1 MNNVSAYPTYKQS
14 GVQWLGDIPSHWE
27 VKKLKYLC
35 NIITGYTPPKNND
48 KNYDETGFL
57 WVKPDNLNEFN
68 EIIHTN
74 ERVSV
79 QGLRDNFLIPKGS
92 ILVCSI
98 GTIGKIGIAGQDLI
112 TNQQI
117 NSFIFGRHI
126 KNSFAKYMVFSAK
139 RIFDFLANDNVVRIL
154 NASTQKHIFFAVPP
168 LAEQTAIANYL
179 DRETAKIDALLQKQA
194 ELLAKLSEKRTAL
207 ITHAV
212 TKGLNPNAP
221 MKNSG
226 VQWLGKVPESWNI
239 CRFKFTLAEKLK
251 YGANEPAESDDVYQP
266 RYIRIT
272 DIDENGNLKDD
283 TFKSL
288 EFSKAR
294 DYLLQKNDILLARSG
309 ATVGKSYIY
318 KYNLENLACYAG
330 YLIRARLNQSK
341 YSPYFIHY
349 FLQSSAYWD
358 WIGSTN
364 IQATIQNVSAEKYSD
379 FKMVFP
385 TIDEQTAIAEFLD
398 CETAK
403 IDALCGKIRELSN
416 RLTEYRTTL
425 ISDAVTGKIKVIP

>member
-1 MNNVSAYPTYKQS
+1 MAWGYSKS
-14 GVQWLGDIPSHWE
+14 LGSEKTKILMQYH
-27 VKKLKYLC
+27 YR
-35 NIITGYTPPKNND
+35 IYPPKND
-48 KNYDETGFL
+48 GENYDENGFL

-168 LAEQTAIANYL
+168 LAEQTAIAHYL

-194 ELLAKLSEKRTAL
+194 ELLAKLSEKRTTL

-212 TKGLNPNAP
+212 TKGLNPNVA

-226 VQWLGKVPESWNI
+226 VQWLGDIPSHWEIIKNKFILNFSKGLSTTKENLVDDGIPCVNYGEIHSKYGFEVIPEKHYLKCVPE
-239 CRFKFTLAEKLK
+239 T
-251 YGANEPAESDDVYQP
+251 Y
-266 RYIRIT
+266 
-272 DIDENGNLKDD
+272 
-283 TFKSL
+283 
-288 EFSKAR
+288 
-294 DYLLQKNDILLARSG
+294 
-309 ATVGKSYIY
+309 
-318 KYNLENLACYAG
+318 LENAQNALLKNGDFVFADTSEDIKGSGNFTYLNSDTPTFAG
-330 YLIRARLNQSK
+330 YHTIIARLKSNDVCSRFLAYVFSSEMHRNQVRAIVKGVKVFSITQAFLK
-341 YSPYFIHY
+341 NTYVYF
-349 FLQSSAYWD
+349 
-358 WIGSTN
+358 
-364 IQATIQNVSAEKYSD
+364 
-379 FKMVFP
+379 P
-385 TIDEQTAIAEFLD
+385 PIDEQTAIAEFLD
-398 CETAK
+398 FETAK
-403 IDALCGKIRELSN
+403 IDALCDKIREMSE